1 MRKTFIIAIAALL
14 ALGAG
19 GYFGFNYYVQYEA
32 RRQVDELFASLNASG
47 ITARHG
53 KMTFEYFDSEFD
65 IKDVVFEAPGQGTL
79 KIGSFVAKTLS
90 IPHPRQ
96 MFADR
101 IEIRDVAFD
110 GPLPLAPDI
119 AASYR
124 IPLIG
129 VDKFQGPTEIVT
141 SGNRPAQLA
150 LALFEAVSADRISI
164 PTSTGTT
171 KAGAGATLVETSLT
185 AGATTIEWLVRGE
198 IKKATIEPSHVKVT
212 GSPNV
217 AGNGDLGRVV
227 AEAVNLPTLLILLDP
242 ERRRSE
248 QVVRNVYGSVVIDGY
263 NVASDA
269 GFSQRWKTIAIKDV
283 AITPAGVPVEEL
295 VAMGERMQ
303 ALTAKG
309 ETAPEQEVAALLRA
323 TASTYD
329 ALRIGSVTLT
339 EMETRQ
345 DGGAKASLRALA
357 IGKLD
362 AGLLKDVTLEGFSGT
377 DGTTKPFDIERMVI
391 SGLRPGAMMRLTADT
406 VAEPDNAA
414 SFDHFMRSFSVLSGF
429 EMLGAKGALD
439 NSAELVVIDK
449 LNLSWDAKEGAIPT
463 RLAASLRVTGP
474 TNLFAEGDPMGMV
487 VPDGVSRASLAL
499 DIGANWNPQA
509 QTFALAPLYVEV
521 SDAFSVSASLSLK
534 DVSPSAFSAQ
544 PDEALAA
551 AMAANF
557 ASAELTLIDYG
568 IYEQKLRDAAKEQ
581 GMEPEAIRQLFAG
594 FAEMLLGSVVSD
606 RPEFDPAVQALIA
619 FIQRPMGR
627 LALRVTPRGD
637 NLPVL
642 MLLEGLQGD
651 PMELIS
657 EVNIEVI
664 KTP

>member
-1 MRKTFIIAIAALL
+1 MRKTFLIAIVALL
-14 ALGAG
+14 VLGVG
-19 GYFGFNYYVQYEA
+19 GYFGFNSYVQYEA
-32 RRQVDELFASLNASG
+32 RRQVDQLFANLKASG
-47 ITARHG
+47 IEARHG
-53 KMTFEYFDSEFD
+53 AMRFEFFDSEFD

-79 KIGSFVAKTLS
+79 KIGSLVAKTLS
-90 IPHPRQ
+90 IPQPRT

-119 AASYR
+119 LATYR
-124 IPLIG
+124 IPLID
-129 VDKFQGPTEIVT
+129 VDKFQGPTEIVAD
-141 SGNRPAQLA
+141 GGRPAQLA
-150 LALFEAVSADRISI
+150 LALIEAVSADKITI

-171 KAGAGATLVETSLT
+171 TTGKDDTLVETSMT
-185 AGATTIEWLVRGE
+185 AGATSIEWLVRGE

-212 GSPNV
+212 GTPEV

-242 ERRRSE
+242 ERRRGE
-248 QVVRNVYGSVVIDGY
+248 QASRKLYGSITIDGY

-269 GFSQRWKTIAIKDV
+269 GFSQRWKTIDVKDV
-283 AITPAGVPVEEL
+283 ALKPAAIPVEEL
-295 VAMGERMQ
+295 IALGERIQ

-309 ETAPEQEVAALLRA
+309 ETAPETDVVALLRA

-329 ALRIGSVTLT
+329 AVHIGSVKLT

-345 DGGAKASLRALA
+345 DNGAKATLRALA
-357 IGKLD
+357 IGTLD
-362 AGLLKDVTLEGFSGT
+362 AGLLDTVTLDGFSGT
-377 DGTTKPFDIERMVI
+377 DGTTKPFNIDHMVI

-406 VAEPDNAA
+406 LADPDNAA
-414 SFDHFMRSFSVLSGF
+414 SFAHFMRSFSVLSGF
-429 EMLGAKGALD
+429 EMLGAKGAMD
-439 NSAELVVIDK
+439 NSSDLIVIDK
-449 LNLSWDAKEGAIPT
+449 LNLSWDAKEGAVPT
-463 RLAASLRVTGP
+463 RLSSSLRVTGP

-499 DIGANWNPQA
+499 DIGANWDPQA

-521 SDAFSVSASLSLK
+521 SDAFSVSASLALK

-551 AMAANF
+551 ALAANF

-581 GMEPEAIRQLFAG
+581 GMEPDAIRQLFAG
-594 FAEMLLGSVVSD
+594 FAEMLLASIVSD
-606 RPEFDPAVQALIA
+606 RPEFDPAVQALVA
-619 FIQRPMGR
+619 FIQKPMGR
-627 LALRVTPRGD
+627 LALRFTPRGE

-651 PMELIS
+651 PMDLIN

>member
-1 MRKTFIIAIAALL
+1 MRKTFIIAVAALL
-14 ALGAG
+14 ALGVG

-32 RRQVDELFASLNASG
+32 RRQVDELFANLKTSG
-47 ITARHG
+47 IDARHG
-53 KMTFEYFDSEFD
+53 KMTFDYFDSEFD
-65 IKDVVFEAPGQGTL
+65 IKDVVFEVPGQGTF
-79 KIGSFVAKTLS
+79 KVGSFVAKTLS
-90 IPHPRQ
+90 VPRPRKI
-96 MFADR
+96 FADR

-119 AASYR
+119 IASYR
-124 IPLIG
+124 IPLID
-129 VDKFQGPTEIVT
+129 VDKFQGPTEIT
-141 SGNRPAQLA
+141 ADGNRPAQLA
-150 LALFEAVSADRISI
+150 LALIEAVSADKITI

-171 KAGAGATLVETSLT
+171 KTGAGTTLVETSMT
-185 AGATTIEWLVRGE
+185 AGATSIEWLVRGE

-242 ERRRSE
+242 ERRRAE
-248 QVVRNVYGSVVIDGY
+248 QAVRNVYGSIIVNDY

-269 GFSQRWKTIAIKDV
+269 GFSQRWKTIALRDVGIK
-283 AITPAGVPVEEL
+283 PSGVPVEEL
-295 VAMGERMQ
+295 IAMGERVQ

-309 ETAPEQEVAALLRA
+309 ETAPPTEVAALLNH
-323 TASTYD
+323 TASVYD
-329 ALRIGSVTLT
+329 ALHIGSITLN

-345 DGGAKASLRALA
+345 DGGAKATLRALSV
-357 IGKLD
+357 GKLD

-377 DGTTKPFDIERMVI
+377 DGTTKPFNIDRMII
-391 SGLRPGAMMRLTADT
+391 SGLRPGAMMRLTAET
-406 VAEPDNAA
+406 IAEPDDAA

-429 EMLGAKGALD
+429 EMLGAQGAMD
-439 NSAELVVIDK
+439 DSNELVVVDK

-463 RLAASLRVTGP
+463 RLAVSLRVSGP
-474 TNLFAEGDPMGMV
+474 TSAFGEGDPLNILM
-487 VPDGVSRASLAL
+487 PDGVSRASLAL

-521 SDAFSVSASLSLK
+521 SDAFSVSASLALK

-557 ASAELTLIDYG
+557 ASAELTLVDYG

-581 GMEPEAIRQLFAG
+581 GMEPDAIRQLFAG

-606 RPEFDPAVQALIA
+606 RPEFDPAVQALVA
-619 FIQRPMGR
+619 FIQKPMGR

-637 NLPVL
+637 NLPAL
-642 MLLEGLQGD
+642 MLVEGLMGD
-651 PMELIS
+651 PMNLIN

-664 KTP
+664 KAH